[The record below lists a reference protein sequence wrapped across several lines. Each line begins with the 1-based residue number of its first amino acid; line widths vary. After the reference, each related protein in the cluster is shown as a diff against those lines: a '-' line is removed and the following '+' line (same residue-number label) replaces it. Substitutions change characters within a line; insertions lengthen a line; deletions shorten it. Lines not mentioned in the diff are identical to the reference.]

1 MYFCVFPVSEA
12 EVVTK
17 AVNANVED
25 REVIGEDREDGEEH
39 AAVVDMDSST
49 TRVVVVV
56 AAAASV
62 EGDRIKMPQL
72 MQ

>member
-1 MYFCVFPVSEA
+1 M
-12 EVVTK
+12 VTK

-56 AAAASV
+56 VVVVVAAASV

>member
-1 MYFCVFPVSEA
+1 M
-12 EVVTK
+12 VTK

-56 AAAASV
+56 VAAAASV